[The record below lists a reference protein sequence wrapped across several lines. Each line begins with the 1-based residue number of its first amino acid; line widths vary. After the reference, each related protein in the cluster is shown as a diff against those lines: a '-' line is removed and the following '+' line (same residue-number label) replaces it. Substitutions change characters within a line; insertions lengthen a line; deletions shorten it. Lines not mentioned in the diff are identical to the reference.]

1 MKITA
6 LRTFLLAKKGS
17 GGGNYGLFFQVFGE
31 QAPQVKKPALRTF
44 TFLLAKKGSGGG
56 NYGLFFRVFGEQ
68 APKVKKRLC
77 ALSLFL
83 WQRKV
88 PEGETMAF
96 FSASSVSKP
105 RK

>member
-1 MKITA
+1 MA
-6 LRTFLLAKKGS
+6 VFSR
-17 GGGNYGLFFQVFGE
+17 VFGE
-31 QAPQVKKPALRTF
+31 QAPKVKKAALRTF
-44 TFLLAKKGSGGG
+44 TFLLAKNGSGGG

-68 APKVKKRLC
+68 APQVKKRLC
-77 ALSLFL
+77 ALSLFF

-96 FSASSVSKP
+96 FSASSVSRP

>member
-1 MKITA
+1 MVVFS
-6 LRTFLLAKKGS
+6 R
-17 GGGNYGLFFQVFGE
+17 VFGE
-31 QAPQVKKPALRTF
+31 QAPQVKKRLCALSLFFWQR
-44 TFLLAKKGSGGG
+44 KVPGG

-68 APKVKKRLC
+68 APQVRKRLC
-77 ALSLFL
+77 ALSLFF

-96 FSASSVSKP
+96 FSASSVSRP